1 MQASKKVAPKAS
13 KRLFKKAKELNLGQS
28 FAINLA
34 DVLATMKAILA
45 MHTVLVTPSHSE
57 SLRNGGPILGHR

>member
-1 MQASKKVAPKAS
+1 MTIKKIIEKIFYMLV
-13 KRLFKKAKELNLGQS
+13 KELNLGQS
-28 FAINLA
+28 FAINSA

-57 SLRNGGPILGHR
+57 SLRNGDPILGHR